1 MHDTRE
7 YENSELG
14 RTLPDKFAC
23 DYVVIAY
30 LAYPLSNYLLKSS
43 REKVQRRYYIVLYTM
58 LKNHPLIR

>member
-1 MHDTRE
+1 MHDARE

-14 RTLPDKFAC
+14 RTLPYKLAC

-43 REKVQRRYYIVLYTM
+43 REKVQQR
-58 LKNHPLIR
+58 